1 LIKDPMPSAST
12 RQGSSHATTRRRRF
26 YLLLVSAVIVIGVI
40 IAARDVI
47 LPFVLALVLAY
58 VLMPLVAWVER
69 LKMPRG
75 AAIVLVYV
83 VVLGSFWLFV
93 RGATPRISQELR
105 GIRGEIPTLVNTAR
119 DEWVPAVQDRL
130 RAFGIVAPP
139 PAPPELAKE
148 DAALVAR
155 PRPDGS
161 IAIEIGTGVL
171 VTPTNSGGYAVTHA
185 RSEKYEHFDVNKV
198 LSDLVFKSFAYA
210 ETNALEIALIGR
222 NIVAEVSRA
231 IFIFGIT
238 LMLAAYL
245 MLTRDRIIRFFTL
258 LVRPSARGDF
268 TLFLARMD
276 KGLAGVVRGQ
286 LTISLIN
293 GTLSAIGFAFVG
305 LKYWPVLALVATV
318 FSLIPI
324 FGSIASAVPAVALGL
339 TQSVGTAIFVLLWI
353 VGIHQIEANVL
364 NPKIMG
370 DAAKIHPV
378 LVIFSLLV
386 GEHFFHIVGA
396 LLAVPCMSIAQT
408 VFQHLR
414 DVIEREDPEFASD
427 PRALSSPPTTPAGAP
442 SGAG

>member
-1 LIKDPMPSAST
+1 M
-12 RQGSSHATTRRRRF
+12 
-26 YLLLVSAVIVIGVI
+26 I

-69 LKMPRG
+69 SKMPRG
-75 AAIVLVYV
+75 AAIILVYV
-83 VVLGSFWLFV
+83 VVLGSLWLSV
-93 RGATPRISQELR
+93 RAAAPRMSQELQ
-105 GIRGEIPTLVNTAR
+105 GIRREIPEMVNTVR
-119 DEWVPAVQDRL
+119 DEWVPEIQERL
-130 RAFGIVAPP
+130 RAFGIVAPA
-139 PAPPELAKE
+139 PAAEPEAPKE
-148 DAALVAR
+148 EAAVVAR

-161 IAIEIGTGVL
+161 VAIDIGSGLLVSPTGHGGYE
-171 VTPTNSGGYAVTHA
+171 VTPSHA
-185 RSEKYEHFDVNKV
+185 AKRERFDVNKV

-222 NIVAEVSRA
+222 NIVAQVSRA
-231 IFIFGIT
+231 IFVFGIT

-245 MLTRDRIIRFFTL
+245 MLTRDRILRFFTL
-258 LVRPSARGDF
+258 LVRPSARVDF
-268 TLFLARMD
+268 THFLARMD
-276 KGLAGVVRGQ
+276 RGLSGVVRGQ

-293 GTLSAIGFAFVG
+293 GALSAVGFAFVG
-305 LKYWPVLALVATV
+305 LKYWPVLAVVAMI

-324 FGSIASAVPAVALGL
+324 FGSIASAIPAVALGL
-339 TQSVGTAIFVLLWI
+339 TQSLGTAVFVLVWI
-353 VGIHQIEANVL
+353 VGIHQIEANIL

-408 VFQHLR
+408 LFQHLR
-414 DVIEREDPEFASD
+414 DVIEREDPEFAGD
-427 PRALSSPPTTPAGAP
+427 PRPSSLPPRG
-442 SGAG
+442 